1 MADEKATVI
10 DAQADVEG
18 KLKGKD
24 AVVYGRFRGEI
35 ALSGR
40 LVLGEGARVEATVS
54 ADAAEVAG
62 EMKGDLRARS
72 VTLTEKARVQ
82 GTVDARVLVVREG
95 AWLSGSVSAGE
106 GASKG
111 AAAPAPPPPPPPDRG
126 RGTQGGR
133 VKLRELAARLGCELR
148 GDGEVEIAG
157 VAPIEQAG
165 PGDVTF
171 LANPRYASHLATTRA
186 GAVILAPGQAAS
198 LPCLVSDNP
207 YLAFARAVA
216 LVRPPARPAPGVH
229 PSAQVDPSA
238 VLGADVHVGALAVV
252 GAGVR
257 VGARS
262 ALHPHVVL
270 YEGVVVGE
278 DCVIH
283 SGVQVRERCRLGS
296 RVVVQNGAV
305 IGGDGF
311 GFARDREGRYHKFPQ
326 VGIVVVED
334 DVEIGALDRHRPGRA
349 RRDPHRPGHE
359 ARQPGAGG
367 PLGHDR
373 RGHGDRRT
381 GRHRGQHAHRQPGHP
396 GRAGGRRRAPDDRRR
411 GDRHRPDGHPRLRG
425 EGLRDLGLP
434 RDREPRVA
442 QVDRGLRPAARAAEA
457 PARAGA
463 EGRVAARPAALRA

>member
-1 MADEKATVI
+1 M
-10 DAQADVEG
+10 
-18 KLKGKD
+18 
-24 AVVYGRFRGEI
+24 
-35 ALSGR
+35 
-40 LVLGEGARVEATVS
+40 
-54 ADAAEVAG
+54 
-62 EMKGDLRARS
+62 
-72 VTLTEKARVQ
+72 
-82 GTVDARVLVVREG
+82 
-95 AWLSGSVSAGE
+95 
-106 GASKG
+106 
-111 AAAPAPPPPPPPDRG
+111 
-126 RGTQGGR
+126 
-133 VKLRELAARLGCELR
+133 KLRELAARLGCELR

-171 LANPRYASHLATTRA
+171 LANPRYASHLTTTRA

-216 LVRPPARPAPGVH
+216 LVRPPARPVPGVH

-238 VLGADVHVGALAVV
+238 VLGEGVHVGALAVV

-270 YEGVVVGE
+270 YEGVEVGE

-283 SGVQVRERCRLGS
+283 SGVQVRERCRLGH

-334 DVEIGALDRHRPGRA
+334 DVEIGALTAIDRAALGETRVGRGTKLDNLVQVGHSVTIGEDTVLAGQVGIAGSTHVGSRVTLAGQVGVAGHLTIGDGAIVTAQTGIPGSVEKGAIVSGSPAIENRA
-349 RRDPHRPGHE
+349 WLKSTAVFAKLPELQKRLRELERKVESLLG
-359 ARQPGAGG
+359 RQP
-367 PLGHDR
+367 
-373 RGHGDRRT
+373 
-381 GRHRGQHAHRQPGHP
+381 
-396 GRAGGRRRAPDDRRR
+396 
-411 GDRHRPDGHPRLRG
+411 
-425 EGLRDLGLP
+425 
-434 RDREPRVA
+434 
-442 QVDRGLRPAARAAEA
+442 PA
-457 PARAGA
+457 
-463 EGRVAARPAALRA
+463 